1 MKRVAVALAAIAV
14 LVGVVLPATSQAA
27 PPGFITI
34 LFGRTQFVSSNGSSC
49 QPLPNT
55 VDLNQVASDMAAR
68 GLTGVGNVIV
78 NRTQET
84 GLFCARDGL
93 SLHPGWDWLSQRQA
107 QGWRFISASLDYPNM
122 TTLAYPEQ
130 VRQSCGS
137 LEAFTSHSIVGAQG
151 MFAFPNDKSTAAI
164 QTDPVSTCFDFGR
177 KYGPG
182 LNTQSQMAAPWFA
195 STLSVGGGK
204 CNDSTLPCYTG
215 SAPLR
220 YYSPESMAAQMNVAP
235 GSWFNIQFYRFVTGS
250 FSSTHSSWDCTS
262 PDWRQ
267 HWVSRNELYCYSDFL
282 QVMDAAQAAVASGV
296 VVTDPHSVALAWGRG
311 ASPTPSPSPSPSP
324 APPRP
329 DGSIALGTGTFVG
342 DDVYNASG
350 AGQTISQVPIAKN
363 GSVTFSWRIQ
373 NDGNTTDVITLRGQG
388 TSPGFSV
395 KFTAGTT
402 DITGVVVTGTYARSI
417 APGATITIT
426 LRVNTLPAAALGA
439 VKREFMT
446 ATSQDGVTLDAVI
459 AAVVVR

>member
-1 MKRVAVALAAIAV
+1 MKRLAVALAAIAV
-14 LVGVVLPATSQAA
+14 LIGMVLPATSQAA

-34 LFGRTQFVSSNGSSC
+34 LFGRTQFVSINGSSC

-164 QTDPVSTCFDFGR
+164 QIDPVSTCFDFGR

-182 LNTQSQMAAPWFA
+182 LNTQSQMTAPWFA

-204 CNDSTLPCYTG
+204 CNDITLPCYTAP
-215 SAPLR
+215 APLR
-220 YYSPESMAAQMNVAP
+220 YYSPDALAASMNVAP
-235 GSWFNIQFYRFVTGS
+235 GSWFDIQFYRFVTGS
-250 FSSTHSSWDCTS
+250 FSGTHSSWDCTS

-267 HWVSRNELYCYSDFL
+267 HWVSRNELYCYGDFL
-282 QVMDAAQAAVASGV
+282 QVMDAAQAAVASGA

-311 ASPTPSPSPSPSP
+311 RRPHRRRVRPRAPRRRVPT
-324 APPRP
+324 
-329 DGSIALGTGTFVG
+329 
-342 DDVYNASG
+342 
-350 AGQTISQVPIAKN
+350 
-363 GSVTFSWRIQ
+363 
-373 NDGNTTDVITLRGQG
+373 
-388 TSPGFSV
+388 
-395 KFTAGTT
+395 
-402 DITGVVVTGTYARSI
+402 ARSRWGP
-417 APGATITIT
+417 ARSSATTSTT
-426 LRVNTLPAAALGA
+426 LRVRGKPSRRYRSRGTAASRSRGGS
-439 VKREFMT
+439 RTT
-446 ATSQDGVTLDAVI
+446 ATPRISSGCEGRGRRRDSA
-459 AAVVVR
+459 

>member
-1 MKRVAVALAAIAV
+1 VKRLAVALAAIAV

-34 LFGRTQFVSSNGSSC
+34 SFGRTQFVSINGSTC

-55 VDLNQVASDMAAR
+55 VDLDQVSSDMAAR

-78 NRTQET
+78 NRTKEA
-84 GLFCARDGL
+84 GLFCAKDGL
-93 SLHPGWDWLSQRQA
+93 SLHPGWDWLAQRQA

-130 VRQSCGS
+130 VQQSCGS

-151 MFAFPNDKSTAAI
+151 MFAYPNDKSTTAI
-164 QTDPVSTCFDFGR
+164 QSDPVSGCFDFGR
-177 KYGPG
+177 KYGLG
-182 LNTQSQMAAPWFA
+182 LNTQTQMPAPWFA

-204 CNDSTLPCYTG
+204 CNDSTLPCYTA

-220 YYSPESMAAQMNVAP
+220 YFSPESMAAQMNVAP

-250 FSSTHSSWDCTS
+250 FSNAHSSWDCTS
-262 PDWRQ
+262 SDWRQ
-267 HWVSRNELYCYSDFL
+267 HWVSRNELYCYGDFL
-282 QVMDAAQAAVASGV
+282 QVMDAAQSAVASGAV
-296 VVTDPHSVALAWGRG
+296 VADPHSVALAWGRG
-311 ASPTPSPSPSPSP
+311 ASPTPSP
-324 APPRP
+324 PRP
-329 DGSIALGTGTFVG
+329 DGAVALGTGAFVG
-342 DDVYNASG
+342 DNIYNTSG
-350 AGQTISQVPIAKN
+350 AGQTISQVPISRN

-373 NDGNTTDVITLRGQG
+373 NDGDTTDLVTLRGQG

-402 DITGVVVTGTYARSI
+402 DITGVVVAGTYSRSI

-426 LRVNTLPAAALGA
+426 LRINALPAAALGG
-439 VKREFMT
+439 VKREFLT
-446 ATSQDGVTLDAVI
+446 ATSQDGVTLDAVV